1 MHVSVVVVIIIIAY
15 YCKCVFFMF
24 FVHIWRHPVSHIATL
39 IQHIKCVKGSSVKYN
54 EKTNMQ
60 WIQFNVVGTKS
71 VFITYVYDY
80 FRCCWVVYTLIHNN
94 RHRHIQSHAIFNTI
108 NAKKAIQYQI
118 YCIHILKKWSKFSC
132 KIWLQLF
139 VHGNGKLC
147 RIKCVLV
154 CTKWKTFPCLSLLLK
169 Q

>member
-1 MHVSVVVVIIIIAY
+1 M
-15 YCKCVFFMF
+15 
-24 FVHIWRHPVSHIATL
+24 
-39 IQHIKCVKGSSVKYN
+39 KYN

-154 CTKWKTFPCLSLLLK
+154 CTKWKTFHVFLSLVKAIIIITVIIRKNGLK
-169 Q
+169 TEGYHKYTFDMDWKIAKWNNYMSGKW